1 MATSVQ
7 AFWSRTHTCG
17 ELREDHDDAEVVIN
31 GWVDRARDL
40 GGLVF
45 VDVRDRYGI
54 TQVLFDP
61 DVVDADTFEL
71 AGSLRGEFVIAIR
84 GFVRVR
90 DTAQRNANTP
100 TGAVEIVARGLQ
112 LLTRS
117 APLPISLK
125 GDNETSEELRL
136 KHRYLDLRRPDL
148 QNKMMMRHRVTL
160 ATRNY
165 FDEHGFIDVETP
177 ILTKSTPEGARDYL
191 VPSRVHPGDFFALP
205 QSPQL
210 FKQIL
215 MISGYDRYM
224 QIARCFRDEDL
235 RADRQPEFTQVDIEM
250 AFVTKEI
257 LFPILE
263 GWIAA
268 LWKQFAGTDVP
279 LPMPQLSYADV
290 MEEYGIDRP
299 DVRFGLKM
307 ATVSDLLEGTDAA
320 PLASALALEDGTIKA
335 LYLPGDPGQ
344 LSRKGLDALTEIAK
358 QFGLGGLLW
367 GKVSTDGVSGA
378 VKKFLTDEQRTAI
391 LERLGARNG
400 FDAGSTG
407 ILLVSAGR
415 VGQVNDAMSRIRLQ
429 LGKDL
434 DLISPTAYNF
444 AWVVDFP
451 AFAWN
456 EDEERWDPLHHPFTS
471 PVAEHLGMVATDP
484 GAVLT
489 DAYDMICNGYEV
501 GGGSIRIH
509 DPEIQSAV
517 FAAIGLTPEEARAK
531 FGFLLDALSYGA
543 PPHGGIAFGLDRLVM
558 LLAGTDAIREVIAFP
573 KTQKASCLMTEAP
586 NAVDEAQMNELHL
599 VSTAP
604 RKDA

>member
-1 MATSVQ
+1 MTSAQ
-7 AFWSRTHTCG
+7 AFWNRTHTCG
-17 ELREDHDDAEVVIN
+17 ELRDEHNDADVVLN

-61 DVVDADTFEL
+61 AVVDDETFQL
-71 AGSLRGEFVIAIR
+71 AGTLRGEFVIAVR

-90 DTAQRNANTP
+90 DGAQRNANTA
-100 TGAVEIVARGLQ
+100 TGDVEIVARGVQ

-117 APLPISLK
+117 AALPISLK

-136 KHRYLDLRRPDL
+136 KHRYLDLRRPEL
-148 QNKMMMRHRVTL
+148 QSKMLLRHEVTL

-165 FDEHGFIDVETP
+165 FHEHKFIDVETP

-250 AFVTKEI
+250 AFITKDI

-263 GWIAA
+263 GWVARV
-268 LWKQFAGTDVP
+268 WKDFAGVEIP
-279 LPMPQLSYADV
+279 LPMKRLSYATV
-290 MEEYGIDRP
+290 MEEYGVDRP
-299 DVRFGLKM
+299 DLRFGLKL
-307 ATVSDLLEGTDAA
+307 ATVSDLLEGTDAG

-335 LYLPGDPGQ
+335 LYLPGEPGQ
-344 LSRKGLDALTEIAK
+344 LSRKQLDGLTETAK

-367 GKVSTDGVSGA
+367 GKVSNDGVSGA
-378 VKKFLTDEQRTAI
+378 VKKFLTEEQRNAI
-391 LERLGARNG
+391 LERLGERNG
-400 FDAGSTG
+400 FDASSTG

-415 VGQVNDAMSRIRLQ
+415 TGQVNDAMSRIRVQ
-429 LGKDL
+429 LGNDL
-434 DLISPTAYNF
+434 GLISPSAYEF

-451 AFAWN
+451 AFGWN

-471 PVAEHLGMVATDP
+471 PITEHMGMVQSDP
-484 GAVLT
+484 GNVLT
-489 DAYDMICNGYEV
+489 DAYDMVCNGYEL

-509 DPEIQSAV
+509 DPDVQRAV
-517 FAAIGLTPEEARAK
+517 FSAIGLTEAEARAK

-543 PPHGGIAFGLDRLVM
+543 PPHGGIAFGLDRVVM
-558 LLAGTDAIREVIAFP
+558 LLARTEAIREVIAFP

-586 NAVDEAQMNELHL
+586 NAVDDAQMGELHL

-604 RKDA
+604 AKDA

>member
-1 MATSVQ
+1 MTSAQ
-7 AFWSRTHTCG
+7 AFWPRTHTCG
-17 ELREDHDDAEVVIN
+17 ELREEHNDADVVLN

-45 VDVRDRYGI
+45 VDVRDRYGV

-61 DVVDADTFEL
+61 DVVDADTFDQ
-71 AGSLRGEFVIAIR
+71 AGSLRGEFVVAIR

-90 DTAQRNANTP
+90 DEAQRNANTA
-100 TGAVEIVARGLQ
+100 TGDVEIVARGLQ
-112 LLTRS
+112 LLTRA

-136 KHRYLDLRRPDL
+136 KHRYLDLRRPEL
-148 QNKMMMRHRVTL
+148 QSKMLLRHEVTL

-165 FDEHGFIDVETP
+165 FHAHRFIDVETP

-191 VPSRVHPGDFFALP
+191 VPSRVHPGEFFALP

-235 RADRQPEFTQVDIEM
+235 RADRQPEFTQVDVEM
-250 AFVTKEI
+250 AFITKDI

-268 LWKQFAGTDVP
+268 IWKEFAGVEVP
-279 LPMPQLSYADV
+279 LPMKQLSYATV
-290 MEEYGIDRP
+290 MEEYGVDRP

-307 ATVSDLLEGTDAA
+307 ATVSDLLDGTDAA
-320 PLASALALEDGTIKA
+320 PLANALGLEDGTIKA

-344 LSRKGLDALTEIAK
+344 LSRKNLDALTEVAK

-367 GKVSTDGVSGA
+367 GKVSSDGVSGA
-378 VKKFLTDEQRTAI
+378 VKKFLSDEQRTAI
-391 LERLGARNG
+391 LERLGALNG
-400 FDAGSTG
+400 FESDSTG

-415 VGQVNDAMSRIRLQ
+415 VGQVNDAMSRIRVQ
-429 LGKDL
+429 LGNDL
-434 DLISPTAYNF
+434 GLISATAYEF

-451 AFAWN
+451 AFGWN

-471 PVAEHLGMVATDP
+471 PIVEHLDRVQSDP
-484 GAVLT
+484 GNVLT
-489 DAYDMICNGYEV
+489 DAYDMVCNGYEL

-509 DPEIQSAV
+509 DPEVQSAV
-517 FAAIGLTPEEARAK
+517 FAAIGLTAEEARAK
-531 FGFLLDALSYGA
+531 FGFLLDALSFGA
-543 PPHGGIAFGLDRLVM
+543 PPHGGIAFGLDRVVM
-558 LLAGTDAIREVIAFP
+558 LLSRTEAIREVIAFP

-586 NAVDEAQMNELHL
+586 NAVDDAQMNELHL